1 MLTAAVF
8 SLNQDNHC
16 LKNASFNRKAK
27 KHKFEHHFMKD
38 RAVKSIFVLNYPKTA
53 AELAT
58 LYNKNHTSIHE
69 DMLM

>member
-1 MLTAAVF
+1 
-8 SLNQDNHC
+8 
-16 LKNASFNRKAK
+16 
-27 KHKFEHHFMKD
+27 MKD

-58 LYNKNHTSIHE
+58 LHNKNHTSIHE